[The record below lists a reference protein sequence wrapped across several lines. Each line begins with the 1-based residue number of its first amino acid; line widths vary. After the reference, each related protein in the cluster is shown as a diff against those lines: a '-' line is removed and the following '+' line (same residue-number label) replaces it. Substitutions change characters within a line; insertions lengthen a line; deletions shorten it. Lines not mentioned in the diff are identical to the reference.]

1 MAFQT
6 MALISIFYAIIG
18 VRVVVQIVRKRRAM
32 FDRHF
37 TEEDRR
43 LVTEAAFFILLPISV
58 ALHELGHAVAVW
70 SFGGKVTGF
79 GFYVFAGYVSHQGFY
94 TPDQQILIA
103 LAGPG
108 VSTILS
114 VIALAFVVL
123 HRPPMRAAFNELL
136 IQFAALSAIN
146 ALVFYPLLD
155 FATGMNGD
163 WHQIYFGGD
172 ATLSRIILVG
182 HVGILAGSF
191 IALRTSYVRRYL
203 ASLTGLPAGTERGL
217 FGNITALGGQ
227 SRGGSTPR
235 QLSPT
240 AQSIQDA
247 VKRVASGWSVPAQAA
262 IHEQNG
268 LVLGLLNWASQGAQ
282 RTVAVRALPDGPVEL
297 WGMIQRDDQPESD
310 SAARRQIQRWSSL
323 PSSDALTL
331 DLRLALEQV
340 ESWSPAGTPT
350 SSYGGFS

>member
-18 VRVVVQIVRKRRAM
+18 IRVVVQIVRRRRAM
-32 FDRHF
+32 FDLNF
-37 TEEDRR
+37 TDEDRR

-70 SFGGKVTGF
+70 SFGGEVTGF
-79 GFYVFAGYVSHQGFY
+79 GYYVFAGYVSHQGFY

-114 VIALAFVVL
+114 VIALTFVVL

-146 ALVFYPLLD
+146 ALIFYPLLD
-155 FATGMNGD
+155 FATGLNGD

-172 ATLSRIILVG
+172 PTLSRIILVG
-182 HVGILAGSF
+182 HVGILTGSF
-191 IALRTSYVRRYL
+191 VALRTAPVRRYL
-203 ASLTGLPAGTERGL
+203 ASLTGMPEGTERGL
-217 FGNITALGGQ
+217 FGNISAIGGR
-227 SRGGSTPR
+227 SGSAPR
-235 QLSPT
+235 HLSPS
-240 AQSIQDA
+240 ALAIQEA
-247 VKRVASGWSVPAQAA
+247 VKRAASGWPAPAQAA

-268 LVLGLLNWASQGAQ
+268 LVLGLLNWASQGVR
-282 RTVAVRALPDGPVEL
+282 RTVAIRALPDGPVEL
-297 WGMIQRDDQPESD
+297 WGMIQAEHQPESD
-310 SAARRQIQRWSSL
+310 VAARRQIQHWPQL
-323 PSSDALTL
+323 PSTDTLTL

-340 ESWSPAGTPT
+340 ESWSAAGATT
-350 SSYGGFS
+350 SS